1 MHHLPS
7 FHYPGALLAANPP
20 AWHGLI
26 GASQAESSQ
35 THPVAYAEQISQHLT
50 NVPGGCSSIFPVKG
64 ESTTRFRIRSL
75 LTRAMRTPASQGY
88 LSLMSASIVNQVFIK
103 FLSRQPPA
111 RSDPYCPDLLPQDRL
126 RTALELLGKIRGDSS
141 IADRDPLSSLSFSC
155 ASAEVIKS
163 QEETRATYEKGQRNA
178 FSPLGLDGRPLRK

>member
-1 MHHLPS
+1 M
-7 FHYPGALLAANPP
+7 
-20 AWHGLI
+20 
-26 GASQAESSQ
+26 
-35 THPVAYAEQISQHLT
+35 AYAEQISQHLK
-50 NVPGGCSSIFPVKG
+50 NVPGGCASIFPVKG
-64 ESTTRFRIRSL
+64 ESPTRLRPRPL
-75 LTRAMRTPASQGY
+75 LTRAMHAPASQGY

-111 RSDPYCPDLLPQDRL
+111 RSDSYCSALLSQDRL
-126 RTALELLGKIRGDSS
+126 RTALELLAKIRGEPS
-141 IADRDPLSSLSFSC
+141 IAERDPLSSLSFSC